1 MTGSPGALLLVL
13 FGVLAFVA
21 YMQGRLDWLF
31 SMGAGVSSAYHSTPP
46 TNPNTTPSSTSIPP
60 TTGARQYG

>member
-1 MTGSPGALLLVL
+1 MSGSPGALLLIL

-31 SMGAGVSSAYHSTPP
+31 SMGAGVSSAYHSTPA
-46 TNPNTTPSSTSIPP
+46 TNPNTSPSSTGLPP
-60 TTGARQYG
+60 ASSNRQSG